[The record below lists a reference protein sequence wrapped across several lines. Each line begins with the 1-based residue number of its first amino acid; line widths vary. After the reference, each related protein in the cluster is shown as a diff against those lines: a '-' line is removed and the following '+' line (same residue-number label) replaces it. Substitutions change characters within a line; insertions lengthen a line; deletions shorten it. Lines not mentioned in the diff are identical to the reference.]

1 MNSQESDEIGTSPTE
16 VDLAEYARAYVR
28 SYLLAVETESPEHV
42 PSFFRNH
49 PYSIEICIM
58 PNSSFCMLFER
69 SETAAITVSNKDW
82 GYVMGRVMSGVSYI
96 ATVYSHE
103 GMTPDDA
110 AIKGRRDAIRDIR
123 ALESSDIA
131 DSAKQLEKL
140 ISELRDTA
148 QWSKNPVKM
157 AEYAISRLEPIRQ
170 AVLRSGPTMD
180 MMATVDAVRRYP
192 PAPVRITLDGDGLNL
207 MNEVVTKLGDL
218 EKTIKVAEGHS
229 ARVLEVESELKAE
242 VKSFKS
248 ELDRK
253 MAKGLGVIL
262 TTTDRKIDKT
272 VGAFTGLEE
281 EIESLKES
289 IADLEEGGTGE
300 YEADPRIDE
309 YAEKIEG
316 LKIALESLRETVA
329 EAPSGSTES
338 SVPPH
343 LAEELAD
350 LAKGIQSLSSRVK
363 RIEDYLVSLSRAR
376 RAK

>member
-1 MNSQESDEIGTSPTE
+1 MNSQESDEIGTSPME

-58 PNSSFCMLFER
+58 PNSSFCMLFEK
-69 SETAAITVSNKDW
+69 SDSASITVGNKDW

-110 AIKGRRDAIRDIR
+110 SIKGRRDAIRDIR

-131 DSAKQLEKL
+131 DSARQLEKL
-140 ISELRDTA
+140 ISDLRDTT
-148 QWSKNPVKM
+148 QWSKNPIKM

-170 AVLRSGPTMD
+170 AVLRTGPSMD

-192 PAPVRITLDGDGLNL
+192 PAPVRITLDGEGLKL
-207 MNEVVTKLGDL
+207 LGEVASKLGDL
-218 EKTIKVAEGHS
+218 EKAVGSAEAHS
-229 ARVLEVESELKAE
+229 SRIVEVESELRQE

-272 VGAFTGLEE
+272 VGAFSGFEE
-281 EIESLKES
+281 EIESIKETV
-289 IADLEEGGTGE
+289 AELEESGTGE
-300 YEADPRIDE
+300 YEPDPRIDE
-309 YAEKIEG
+309 FAEKIEG
-316 LKIALESLRETVA
+316 LKSALESLRETVA
-329 EAPSGSTES
+329 ESPGSAVDAS
-338 SVPPH
+338 APPH
-343 LAEELAD
+343 LAEELA
-350 LAKGIQSLSSRVK
+350 ALSEGVQNVSRRVK
-363 RIEDYLVSLSRAR
+363 RVEDYLVSLSRAR

>member
-1 MNSQESDEIGTSPTE
+1 MNSQESEQIGTNPME

-58 PNSSFCMLFER
+58 PNSSFCMLFEK
-69 SETAAITVSNKDW
+69 SESVSITVSNKDW
-82 GYVMGRVMSGVSYI
+82 GYVMGRVMSGINYI

-103 GMTPDDA
+103 GMMPDDA
-110 AIKGRRDAIRDIR
+110 SIKGRRDAIRDIR

-131 DSAKQLEKL
+131 DSARQLEKV
-140 ISELRDTA
+140 IAELRDTA

-170 AVLRSGPTMD
+170 AIIGTGPTMD

-192 PAPVRITLDGDGLNL
+192 PAPVRITLDGEGLEL
-207 MNEVVTKLGDL
+207 LADVAAKLGDL
-218 EKTIKVAEGHS
+218 DNTIKATDDRSSLVVEA
-229 ARVLEVESELKAE
+229 ESELKAA
-242 VKSFKS
+242 VDGIKS

-262 TTTDRKIDKT
+262 TTTDRKIEKIAN
-272 VGAFTGLEE
+272 AFTDLEGDVR
-281 EIESLKES
+281 SLKETVARIEAS
-289 IADLEEGGTGE
+289 GTG
-300 YEADPRIDE
+300 AFSPDPRIDE

-316 LKIALESLRETVA
+316 LKSALESLRGAPVESPAGTA
-329 EAPSGSTES
+329 EPSMQSQLTG
-338 SVPPH
+338 
-343 LAEELAD
+343 ELAG
-350 LAKGIQSLSSRVK
+350 LARGIENLSSQVK
-363 RIEDYLVSLSRAR
+363 RIEDYLLSLSMAR
-376 RAK
+376 DSR

>member
-218 EKTIKVAEGHS
+218 EKTIKTAEGHS

-272 VGAFTGLEE
+272 LGAFTGMEE

-329 EAPSGSTES
+329 ESPSGSTEP

>member
-1 MNSQESDEIGTSPTE
+1 MNSQESDEIGTSPTD

-58 PNSSFCMLFER
+58 PNSSFCMLFEK
-69 SETAAITVSNKDW
+69 SDTASITVGNKDW

-103 GMTPDDA
+103 GMTADDA
-110 AIKGRRDAIRDIR
+110 SIKGRRDAIRDIR

-131 DSAKQLEKL
+131 DSSRQLEKL
-140 ISELRDTA
+140 IAELRDTA

-170 AVLRSGPTMD
+170 AILRTGPSMD

-192 PAPVRITLDGDGLNL
+192 PAPVRMTLDGEGLKL
-207 MNEVVTKLGDL
+207 IGEVASELEAL
-218 EKTIKVAEGHS
+218 EKAVGSAEAHS
-229 ARVLEVESELKAE
+229 ARIVEVESELRQE
-242 VKSFKS
+242 VKNFKS

-272 VGAFTGLEE
+272 IGAFSGFEE
-281 EIESLKES
+281 EIESIKEAIS
-289 IADLEEGGTGE
+289 ELEESEPGE
-300 YEADPRIDE
+300 YEPDPRIDE
-309 YAEKIEG
+309 FAEKIEG
-316 LKIALESLRETVA
+316 LKSALESLRQTVA
-329 EAPSGSTES
+329 ESRGGTAEAPAPPNLTEEY
-338 SVPPH
+338 
-343 LAEELAD
+343 EELSEN
-350 LAKGIQSLSSRVK
+350 IENVSRRVK

-376 RAK
+376 RAR